1 VVLRH
6 YEPPC
11 IFRKDDPM
19 RTRRSSVLL
28 LFALMAGLVAG
39 PGVGQQ
45 SKGDPSDKEAI
56 AKNAEAFV
64 EAFAKGDAAAVAAFW
79 TEDADVTGA
88 TGVRLKG
95 RAEIEKALKT
105 VFAENKGLQLRIES
119 DSLRFLTPDV
129 AIEDGTS
136 YSIPFNGAPPT
147 RIRYTIVHVKKDGK
161 WYLNSMRNA
170 PYVPPS
176 NYEHLRVLE
185 WIVGNWSAES
195 ETGEAEHLSLS
206 WTDNQ
211 NFIVGTFKTSVKGVS
226 VGEATHWVGWD
237 PRTKRIRS
245 WIFDAAGGFGE
256 GEWIKEGD
264 KWVLKTTSV
273 HPDGKPA
280 SMTVHLGPV
289 DANTISLQATK
300 RNVNG
305 ETLPDTREFRLKRVK

>member
-1 VVLRH
+1 M
-6 YEPPC
+6 
-11 IFRKDDPM
+11 KA
-19 RTRRSSVLL
+19 RRSLVLL
-28 LFALMAGLVAG
+28 VLALMVGVVAG

-45 SKGDPSDKEAI
+45 TKDDPSDKEAI

-95 RAEIEKALKT
+95 RAAIEKALKT

-119 DSLRFLTPDV
+119 DSLRFLTPEV

-147 RIRYTIVHVKKDGK
+147 RIRYTLVHVKKDGK
-161 WYLNSMRNA
+161 WYLNSMRNS

-176 NYEHLRVLE
+176 NFEHLSVLE
-185 WIVGNWSAES
+185 WIVGDWSDES
-195 ETGEAEHLSLS
+195 ETGETQHLSLS

-211 NFIVGTFKTSVKGVS
+211 NFIVGTFKMSVKGVS

-245 WIFDAAGGFGE
+245 WIFDATGGVGE
-256 GEWIKEGD
+256 GEWMKEGD
-264 KWVLKTTSV
+264 RWVVKTTSV
-273 HPDGKPA
+273 QQDGKPA
-280 SMTVHLGPV
+280 AMTLHLGRG
-289 DANTISLQATK
+289 DANTIRLRGTNRSA
-300 RNVNG
+300 NG
-305 ETLPDTREFRLKRVK
+305 ESLPDTREFKLKRDK